1 MKKLNLFLKSIIDIC
16 ISIIS
21 IIVLSPLLLIIL
33 ILIKLSSPGPIFFRQ
48 QRLGKNGK
56 IFEILKFR
64 TMIVGADKIGDGIF
78 VKSEEDTRITK
89 IGKFLRATSLDEL
102 PQIINVIKGDMSI
115 VGPRPPLT
123 YHPYIYAEYP
133 YKQKRRFQMKPGIT
147 GLAQITVRNSVS
159 WDERIEYDNQYI
171 SDFNIWLDI
180 KIILGTIKKVF
191 IRESIYR
198 NS

>member
-1 MKKLNLFLKSIIDIC
+1 MKKLNLFLKGIIDIC
-16 ISIIS
+16 ISIVS
-21 IIVLSPLLLIIL
+21 MIVLSPLLLIIL

-48 QRLGKNGK
+48 KRLGKNGS

-64 TMIVGADKIGDGIF
+64 TMVVGADKIGDGIF
-78 VKSEEDTRITK
+78 VKSEEDIRITK

-123 YHPYIYAEYP
+123 YHPYTYAEYP
-133 YKQKRRFQMKPGIT
+133 CKQKRRFQMKPGIT

-171 SDFNIWLDI
+171 SNFNIWLDI

-198 NS
+198 DS